1 MRPNLQELS
10 EMCLEV
16 RRDIVRMTAAAG
28 SGHPGGSLSSV
39 ELMVGLY
46 FTKLRHDP
54 QRPDWPERDR
64 FILSKGHVAPVLYSV
79 LARSGYFPV
88 EELLTLRQLGSRLQ
102 GHPHMLALPGVDN
115 SSGSL
120 GQGLS
125 QANGLALAARL
136 NQQDF
141 RVYCLLGDGELQE
154 GQVWEAIMT
163 AAHYKLDN
171 VCAIVDYNELQI
183 DGNVEDV
190 MGLAPLRDKWEAF
203 NWHVI
208 EIDGHDM
215 EQVLAAYEEAN
226 QTQEKPTV
234 ILAKTIKGKG
244 ISFMEDRPEW
254 HGRAPKKEE
263 LEKALAELG

>member
-1 MRPNLQELS
+1 
-10 EMCLEV
+10 
-16 RRDIVRMTAAAG
+16 
-28 SGHPGGSLSSV
+28 
-39 ELMVGLY
+39 
-46 FTKLRHDP
+46 
-54 QRPDWPERDR
+54 
-64 FILSKGHVAPVLYSV
+64 
-79 LARSGYFPV
+79 
-88 EELLTLRQLGSRLQ
+88 
-102 GHPHMLALPGVDN
+102 
-115 SSGSL
+115 
-120 GQGLS
+120 
-125 QANGLALAARL
+125 
-136 NQQDF
+136 
-141 RVYCLLGDGELQE
+141 
-154 GQVWEAIMT
+154 MT

-254 HGRAPKKEE
+254 HGRAPKKKE